1 MSICDNSLLI
11 SFNSR
16 IQIRVHFIRFEHC
29 QVSICDNS
37 FANSFIFGFLE
48 LFYFSFLYRFI
59 VIICP
64 EAKCRFVK
72 PLQHFLLNLR
82 PPEVS
87 FQACSSMFFYIQT
100 SSASSRNWKSGSLS
114 ISICNNSPLNFF
126 ISDIRRGD
134 LRRCGLHF
142 H

>member
-1 MSICDNSLLI
+1 MSICANSVLI
-11 SFNSR
+11 SSIFGSR
-16 IQIRVHFIRFEHC
+16 SGYISIDPEQC

-37 FANSFIFGFLE
+37 LANSLIFGFLE

-82 PPEVS
+82 SPDVS

-126 ISDIRRGD
+126 ISDIRKGD
-134 LRRCGLHF
+134 LRRCGFHF